1 MPFPEYLPVIVVL
14 HVQRNCKVPYF
25 PQGNPDYWLLL
36 GIPEHLVF
44 VQHVIS
50 LFFLV
55 ICIHYVLLQ
64 HCFLPIQVIKR
75 RAANLDC
82 GNSKLSACCKLG
94 KRSEERRVGKECRSR
109 WSPYH

>member
-75 RAANLDC
+75 RAANLDWQEAMLQKYIV
-82 GNSKLSACCKLG
+82 NAND
-94 KRSEERRVGKECRSR
+94 KEKKA
-109 WSPYH
+109 Y